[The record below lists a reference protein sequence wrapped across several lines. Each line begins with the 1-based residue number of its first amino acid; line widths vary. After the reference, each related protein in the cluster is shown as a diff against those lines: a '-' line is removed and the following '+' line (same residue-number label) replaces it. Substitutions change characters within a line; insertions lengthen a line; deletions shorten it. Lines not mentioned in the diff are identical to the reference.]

1 MYALDKN
8 TVFVDGFMVHIHCHI
23 LSMGKKGYNIIFI
36 NKYLGRDLADLT
48 GNVLLLEG
56 KNLNNIKGSVR
67 KK

>member
-1 MYALDKN
+1 
-8 TVFVDGFMVHIHCHI
+8 
-23 LSMGKKGYNIIFI
+23 MGKKGYKIIFI

-67 KK
+67 EKRKGV